1 MRRPFALILLT
12 AALGLALA
20 AVWMQPR
27 PPAPPVRH

>member
-1 MRRPFALILLT
+1 MRRPFALILMT

-27 PPAPPVRH
+27 PPAPPVPH